1 MNIDKLT
8 HKMPLK
14 RYVFGADDAAIAAA
28 GAAIIGSG
36 INAAGQAKLNKK
48 TMKFNAEQAEIQRK
62 WSEAMADK
70 QNAWNYERW
79 LEQNEYNSPT
89 AQYQRL
95 RDAGLNPLFYGLDGT
110 GNAGELTAAQPLG
123 YERANMGNMPNPGAA
138 FADTAMQVAQIANIQ
153 ADTAKKGQETLTEV
167 QQREKIMAEIEN
179 TKQQFNNLKESEL
192 LTKAERAKAEKD
204 LEWLDRINTATVG
217 AAEAKAKLDS
227 ATEKRILELLPG
239 EKEIQKMEIEDFDYK
254 WKKISAE
261 IGKISKETG
270 ILDKDLENYA
280 LNHLSNGVM
289 GSGISVQNIGK
300 GLKAL
305 SDKVKKVTTK
315 KAEDPNYQG
324 EGILAEDNR

>member
-1 MNIDKLT
+1 MNIDRLT
-8 HKMPLK
+8 YKMPLK
-14 RYVFGADDAAIAAA
+14 RYVFGVDDAVIAG
-28 GAAIIGSG
+28 GAAVIGAG
-36 INAAGQAKLNKK
+36 INAAGQSKLNKR
-48 TMKFNAEQAEIQRK
+48 TMKFNAEQAEIQRQ

-123 YERANMGNMPNPGAA
+123 YERANMPNMANPMAPFG
-138 FADTAMQVAQIANIQ
+138 DLAMQIAQISNIQ
-153 ADTAKKGQETLTEV
+153 ADTAKKGQETLTEI

-179 TKQQFNNLKESEL
+179 TKQQYNNLVESEA
-192 LTKAERAKAEKD
+192 LTKAQREKAQKD

-239 EKEIQKMEIEDFDYK
+239 EKEIQKMEIEDFEHK
-254 WKKISAE
+254 WAKISAE

-300 GLKAL
+300 GLQKLA
-305 SDKVKKVTTK
+305 DKVKDITTK
-315 KAEDPNYQG
+315 KAQDPNYQG

>member
-8 HKMPLK
+8 NLYPRK
-14 RYVFGADDAAIAAA
+14 RYILDGIFNAVGSIAGGAIQNA
-28 GAAIIGSG
+28 GAKKR
-36 INAAGQAKLNKK
+36 NREMMEFEREEAA
-48 TMKFNAEQAEIQRK
+48 TQRE
-62 WSEAMADK
+62 WNEAMMDK
-70 QNAWNYERW
+70 QNAWNYEMW
-79 LEQNEYNSPT
+79 QKENEYNSPE
-89 AQYQRL
+89 AQYERL
-95 RDAGLNPLFYGLDGT
+95 REAGLNPMFYGLDGT
-110 GNAGELTAAQPLG
+110 GNAGQLSSAEALG
-123 YERANMGNMPNPGAA
+123 YQRASAPNLENPGAA
-138 FADTAMQVAQIANIQ
+138 FANTAMQIAQIANIQ

-179 TKQQFNNLKESEL
+179 TKQQYNNLVENEA
-192 LTKAERAKAEKD
+192 LTKAQREKVQKD

-217 AAEAKAKLDS
+217 AAEAKARLDS

-239 EKEIQKMEIEDFDYK
+239 EKEMQKMEIEDFEHR
-254 WKKISAE
+254 WAKISAE
-261 IGKISKETG
+261 ISKISKETG

-300 GLKAL
+300 GLKKL
-305 SDKVKKVTTK
+305 SEKVKDITTK